1 MATTQQVTHF
11 DLSPDF
17 DVLVRP
23 AHGGEVV
30 FSPEGW
36 QHYAWHVLI
45 MCQDESMSL
54 VYRTGTGLIKV
65 DETTYQPT
73 IPPAVDVLHSIVSDE
88 DMFDVAP
95 TFPEF
100 LTEQWGGEDPVRG
113 YQVFEALRRQHED
126 VVRVFPLHRQ
136 HFIDTYRED

>member
-23 AHGGEVV
+23 AHGGDMLTD
-30 FSPEGW
+30 PGGW

-45 MCQDESMSL
+45 MCRDESL
-54 VYRTGTGLIKV
+54 TFTYRTGTGATEH
-65 DETTYQPT
+65 DETTYAPI
-73 IPPAVDVLHSIVSDE
+73 IPPAIDVVRTMVIDLEPATSMDLA
-88 DMFDVAP
+88 D
-95 TFPEF
+95 F
-100 LTEQWGGEDPVRG
+100 LTEYGYEDIRKG
-113 YQVFEALRRQHED
+113 ISHWEASERFFTDMKRL
-126 VVRVFPLHRQ
+126 FPLHIQ